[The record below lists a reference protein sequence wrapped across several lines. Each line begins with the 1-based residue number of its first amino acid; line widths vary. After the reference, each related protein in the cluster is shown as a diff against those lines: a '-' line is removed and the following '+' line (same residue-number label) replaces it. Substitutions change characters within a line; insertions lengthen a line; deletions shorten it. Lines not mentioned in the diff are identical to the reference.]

1 MHGFF
6 TLRILF
12 LDRFIRLAMPGFF
25 IFRIL
30 SQTFDYHDRWVS
42 RAAWLSAR
50 YLSLAVSSVGDP
62 TAPGVSY
69 LKIYLQSYLDLPLE
83 VDPDRIYQKGE
94 SHVDSNSPDLA
105 FLLLFC

>member
-1 MHGFF
+1 
-6 TLRILF
+6 
-12 LDRFIRLAMPGFF
+12 MPGFF

-30 SQTFDYHDRWVS
+30 SQTLDYSLNRWVGQ
-42 RAAWLSAR
+42 AAWLSAR

-69 LKIYLQSYLDLPLE
+69 LKIYLRSSLGLPLE
-83 VDPDRIYQKGE
+83 VDPDRIHQRKGE
-94 SHVDSNSPDLA
+94 SHVDSISPDLA